1 MSFQKAESKLGLSK
15 EALETA
21 FVRMV
26 EEGLLEKKMW
36 GGHSRFVVNKSFISP
51 AAGSTRVPAQ
61 VMKQAL
67 AAAGGGG
74 GDGGD
79 DDDGRMPMTTG
90 DTAEGS
96 DSDDET
102 VGEEPGPF
110 AGAGH
115 KLQSVQQHAPP
126 KARRPAPASPP
137 SSRRR
142 GASRLASE
150 YLLEQ
155 GNGFDVSLTQE
166 SVRDTNKC
174 SVVQKPIVQGNFKRA
189 RK

>member
-1 MSFQKAESKLGLSK
+1 MSFQKAESNLGLSK

-21 FVRMV
+21 FVRLV

-67 AAAGGGG
+67 AAAAAGGGGGGGGG
-74 GDGGD
+74 GDD
-79 DDDGRMPMTTG
+79 DDDGRMATG
-90 DTAEGS
+90 NTAEGS

-102 VGEEPGPF
+102 VGEPF

-115 KLQSVQQHAPP
+115 KLQPVQQHAPP
-126 KARRPAPASPP
+126 KARRPVPASPP

-142 GASRLASE
+142 GASRLANE

-166 SVRDTNKC
+166 SVTATNKC
-174 SVVQKPIVQGNFKRA
+174 SVVENPIVQSFKRA